1 MNSFARAQL
10 ADDLLSEGRRA
21 DAWAELQKVSP
32 EDDDI
37 AEVIFVKVQT
47 LWALRHFAE
56 ALPLARRLVELSPD
70 QTIHWAWLG
79 MTTRHTL
86 GLEAVAAVYEAAV
99 SRYPATGIF
108 RYSLASRYCSLGRF
122 DEAREHMALGLV
134 LDPSWKEV
142 AMDDPALSEIW
153 EVVVAADC
161 SSNG

>member
-10 ADDLLSEGRRA
+10 ADDLLSEGRHA
-21 DAWAELQKVSP
+21 DAWAELQKVP
-32 EDDDI
+32 PDDDDI

-161 SSNG
+161 S